1 LAQSLL
7 FSAPVTRQIVA
18 QGEATAIARP
28 TARLSAIR
36 ELLERDHVCLEIV
49 RYLSQHNDAAD
60 TARGIA
66 DWWIR
71 RDLPSTATAL
81 VQLER
86 HGIVR
91 SYVVQDATS
100 VYGYTKNPLLR
111 QTLQNYVEAAARTA
125 AEPA

>member
-1 LAQSLL
+1 M
-7 FSAPVTRQIVA
+7 
-18 QGEATAIARP
+18 
-28 TARLSAIR
+28 
-36 ELLERDHVCLEIV
+36 LEREPVCLDIV
-49 RYLSQHNDAAD
+49 RYLSQHNEAAD

-66 DWWIR
+66 DWWIH

-81 VQLER
+81 IQLER

-111 QTLQNYVEAAARTA
+111 QTLHNYVEAVTRTA